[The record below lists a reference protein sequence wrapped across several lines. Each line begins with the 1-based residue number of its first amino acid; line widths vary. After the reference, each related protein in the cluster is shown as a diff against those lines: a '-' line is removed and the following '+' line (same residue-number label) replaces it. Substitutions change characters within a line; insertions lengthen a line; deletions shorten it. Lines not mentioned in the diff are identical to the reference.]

1 MKTREEHSVKKA
13 LGIAVLLIVTGTGLV
28 VAKKPAGDTP
38 VTTIVSDY
46 DSGIAPALE
55 IQSDQLG
62 AYNNSTTL
70 TSIINNTNGV
80 WYLDSLN
87 PRNAT
92 RKVTLRFTNPVP
104 GSGPNGG
111 NPVAPASG
119 NYLVF
124 AYSSCNHPNYLSSY
138 LTLPA
143 GQTMPCPL
151 TVQFDAG
158 GRGYFLHMNDRAIDY
173 PQTNHVNVTC
183 IFPTSGTNPCSQ
195 WIIRPSGSGMLPD
208 GSTVI
213 RNVANLSY
221 STTSKGQTVWVNQG
235 DFYMSFSILVSK

>member
-1 MKTREEHSVKKA
+1 MKTT
-13 LGIAVLLIVTGTGLV
+13 LGIALLLSVGASGLA
-28 VAKKPAGDTP
+28 VAQKKPSGDTP

-62 AYNNSTTL
+62 AYNNSSTL
-70 TSIINNTNGV
+70 KSIIATNGV

-92 RKVTLRFTNPVP
+92 RMVTLRFTNPLP

-111 NPVAPASG
+111 DPVSPASG
-119 NYLVF
+119 SYLVF
-124 AYSSCNHPNYLSSY
+124 AYTSCNHPNYQTSL

-151 TVQFDAG
+151 TMQFLAD
-158 GRGYFLHMNDRAIDY
+158 GRRYYLHMNDRAIDF
-173 PQTNHVNVTC
+173 PQTDHVNITC
-183 IFPTSGTNPCSQ
+183 IFPTSGTSPCSQ
-195 WIIRPSGSGMLPD
+195 WVIRPSGGGTLPD
-208 GSTVI
+208 GTPVV
-213 RNVANLSY
+213 RNVVNLSY
-221 STTSKGQTVWVNQG
+221 EVLAKGQTMWVNQG
-235 DFYMSFSILVSK
+235 DFYMSFSILATK

>member
-1 MKTREEHSVKKA
+1 VKKI
-13 LGIAVLLIVTGTGLV
+13 LGIALLLSVGASGL
-28 VAKKPAGDTP
+28 AIAQKKPSETP

-62 AYNNSTTL
+62 AYNNSSTL
-70 TSIINNTNGV
+70 KSIIATTGV

-92 RKVTLRFTNPVP
+92 RRVTLRFTNPIP

-111 NPVAPASG
+111 DPVAPASG
-119 NYLVF
+119 GYLAF
-124 AYSSCNHPNYLSSY
+124 AYTSCNHPNYQSSL

-143 GQTMPCPL
+143 GQTMPCPMV
-151 TVQFDAG
+151 VQFAAD
-158 GRGYFLHMNDRAIDY
+158 GRSYYLHMNDRGVDF
-173 PQTNHVNVTC
+173 PQTNHVNITC
-183 IFPTSGTNPCSQ
+183 IFPTSGTSPCSQ
-195 WIIRPSGSGMLPD
+195 WVIRPSGSGVLPD
-208 GSTVI
+208 GTPVV

-221 STTSKGQTVWVNQG
+221 STTVRGQTTWVNQG
-235 DFYMSFSILVSK
+235 DFYMSFSIIVTK

>member
-1 MKTREEHSVKKA
+1 MHTRKEHSVRKT

-28 VAKKPAGDTP
+28 VAQKKPAGDTP
-38 VTTIVSDY
+38 VTAIISDY

-62 AYNNSTTL
+62 AYNNSITL
-70 TSIINNTNGV
+70 KSIISSSGV

-87 PRNAT
+87 PSNAT
-92 RKVTLRFTNPVP
+92 RKVMLGFTNPVP

-119 NYLVF
+119 TYLVF
-124 AYSSCNHPNYLSSY
+124 AYSSCNHQNYLSSY

-143 GQTMPCPL
+143 GQTMPCPM
-151 TVQFDAG
+151 TMQFDAA
-158 GRGYFLHMNDRAIDY
+158 GRRYYLQMNDRAINY

-183 IFPTSGTNPCSQ
+183 IFPTSGTSPCSQ
-195 WIIRPSGSGMLPD
+195 WIIRPSGSATLPD
-208 GSTVI
+208 GTTVI

-221 STTSKGQTVWVNQG
+221 YTFSKGQTVWVNQG